1 MSLPRVG
8 KLAPVRSW
16 NLNELEAPSG
26 MRDPIVLD
34 TADGARAVMLS
45 LSPGQELREHEV
57 RERAW
62 MTVVQGRARIECG
75 GETVE
80 GGPGTLVTFEPQ
92 ERHSVASAEGAR
104 ILLFLAPWPG
114 LGHYHSEE
122 APA

>member
-1 MSLPRVG
+1 M
-8 KLAPVRSW
+8 RSW

-62 MTVVQGRARIECG
+62 VTVVQGRARIECG

-92 ERHSVASAEGAR
+92 ERHSVASADGAR